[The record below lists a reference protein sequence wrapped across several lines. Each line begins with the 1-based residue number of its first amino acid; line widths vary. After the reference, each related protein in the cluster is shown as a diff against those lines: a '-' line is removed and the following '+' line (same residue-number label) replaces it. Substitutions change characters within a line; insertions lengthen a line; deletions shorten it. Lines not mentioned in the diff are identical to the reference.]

1 MSKKEV
7 ENLLTV
13 KSLITLLFVICY
25 IIMALRGDINIDK
38 FNNMMSIIITFYFA
52 KKFNE
57 KEWFLWTLR
66 TTEISK

>member
-13 KSLITLLFVICY
+13 KSLITILFVICY
-25 IIMALRGDINIDK
+25 IIMVLRGNVNIDS
-38 FNNMMSIIITFYFA
+38 FNNMLSIIITFYFA

-57 KEWFLWTLR
+57 KE
-66 TTEISK
+66 

>member
-13 KSLITLLFVICY
+13 KSLITILFVICY
-25 IIMALRGDINIDK
+25 IIMALRGDVTIDN

-57 KEWFLWTLR
+57 KE
-66 TTEISK
+66 

>member
-13 KSLITLLFVICY
+13 KSLITILFVICY
-25 IIMALRGDINIDK
+25 IIKALRGDINIDN

-57 KEWFLWTLR
+57 KE
-66 TTEISK
+66 

>member
-13 KSLITLLFVICY
+13 KSLITILFVICY
-25 IIMALRGDINIDK
+25 IIMVLRGEVNIDS
-38 FNNMMSIIITFYFA
+38 FNNMLSIIITFYFA

-57 KEWFLWTLR
+57 KD
-66 TTEISK
+66 

>member
-13 KSLITLLFVICY
+13 KSLITILFVICY
-25 IIMALRGDINIDK
+25 IIMALRGDVNIDN

-52 KKFNE
+52 KKYNE
-57 KEWFLWTLR
+57 KE
-66 TTEISK
+66 

>member
-13 KSLITLLFVICY
+13 KSLITILFVICY
-25 IIMALRGDINIDK
+25 IIMALRGDVNIDR
-38 FNNMMSIIITFYFA
+38 FNNMLSIIITFYFA

-57 KEWFLWTLR
+57 KE
-66 TTEISK
+66 

>member
-13 KSLITLLFVICY
+13 KSLITILFVICY
-25 IIMALRGDINIDK
+25 IIMVLRGKVNNDS
-38 FNNMMSIIITFYFA
+38 FNNMLSIIITFYFA

-57 KEWFLWTLR
+57 KE
-66 TTEISK
+66 

>member
-13 KSLITLLFVICY
+13 KSLITILFVICY
-25 IIMALRGDINIDK
+25 IIMALRGDVNIDN

-57 KEWFLWTLR
+57 KE
-66 TTEISK
+66 

>member
-13 KSLITLLFVICY
+13 KSLITILFVICY
-25 IIMALRGDINIDK
+25 IIMALRGDVKIDS
-38 FNNMMSIIITFYFA
+38 FNNMLSIIITFYFA

-57 KEWFLWTLR
+57 KE
-66 TTEISK
+66 

>member
-13 KSLITLLFVICY
+13 KSLITILFVICY
-25 IIMALRGDINIDK
+25 IIMSLRGDINIDK

-57 KEWFLWTLR
+57 KE
-66 TTEISK
+66 

>member
-13 KSLITLLFVICY
+13 KSLITILFVICY
-25 IIMALRGDINIDK
+25 IIMALRGEVNIDN
-38 FNNMMSIIITFYFA
+38 FNNMLSIIITFYFA

-57 KEWFLWTLR
+57 KE
-66 TTEISK
+66 

>member
-13 KSLITLLFVICY
+13 KSLITILFVICY
-25 IIMALRGDINIDK
+25 IIMTLRDK
-38 FNNMMSIIITFYFA
+38 VSSDSFNNLLSIIITFYFA

-57 KEWFLWTLR
+57 KE
-66 TTEISK
+66 

>member
-13 KSLITLLFVICY
+13 KSLITILFVICY
-25 IIMALRGDINIDK
+25 IIMSLRGDVNIDS

-57 KEWFLWTLR
+57 KE
-66 TTEISK
+66 

>member
-13 KSLITLLFVICY
+13 KSLITILFVICY
-25 IIMALRGDINIDK
+25 IIMVLRGEVNIDS
-38 FNNMMSIIITFYFA
+38 FNNMLSIIITFYFA

-57 KEWFLWTLR
+57 KE
-66 TTEISK
+66 

>member
-13 KSLITLLFVICY
+13 KSLITILFVICY
-25 IIMALRGDINIDK
+25 IIMTLRGDVNIDS

-57 KEWFLWTLR
+57 KE
-66 TTEISK
+66 